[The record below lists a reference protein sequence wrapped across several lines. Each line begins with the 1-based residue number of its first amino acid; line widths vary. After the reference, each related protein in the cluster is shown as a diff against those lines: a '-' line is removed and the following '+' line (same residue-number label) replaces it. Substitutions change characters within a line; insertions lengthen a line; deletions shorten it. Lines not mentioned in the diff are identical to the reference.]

1 MMLRMLL
8 FCLFCSFFLHL
19 PMACAQEPFALKDG
33 DRVVFLG
40 NGYVEQDHA
49 FGFLEAR
56 LTRRWPGAN
65 VVFRNLGWGG
75 DTVQGLARTS
85 GFEQPDGMGRLLKE
99 VQSLKPTVLFVAYGM
114 NESFAG
120 EAGLPGFMR
129 DYRKLLD
136 QLAPLKAKL
145 ILLSPTWHEDLGR
158 PFPDPAMHNRD
169 LQKYADAI
177 QQIAAD
183 LKAPYLD
190 LLQPL
195 RDAKARITTNGIQL
209 NALGYSLA
217 AQAIEKQLALPP
229 REWAV
234 SIDMKKKKTTA
245 SGTRVENL
253 DAGKSAL
260 LFHAIDTSLGIDG
273 DTMKLLVTGLPD
285 GDFVLSIDGST
296 VHVAPSAEWAKGV
309 TLADSSGSKLQQA
322 VVAKGELFYRRWR
335 PFNDHSRHWGFIGGD
350 FKLYDQEIE
359 SLEKTIATLRQSQTR
374 TFDISRK
381 GAGR

>member
-1 MMLRMLL
+1 MMLRFLL
-8 FCLFCSFFLHL
+8 LLSLHL
-19 PMACAQEPFALKDG
+19 LAPDARAQEPFSLKDG

-40 NGYVEQDHA
+40 NGFVEQDHA
-49 FGFLEAR
+49 FGFLESR
-56 LTRRWPGAN
+56 LTRRWPSAN

-99 VQSLKPTVLFVAYGM
+99 VQALKPTVLFVAYGM

-120 EAGLPGFMR
+120 VKGLPGFTQ
-129 DYRKLLD
+129 DYRKLLG

-145 ILLSPTWHEDLGR
+145 VLLSPTHHEDLGR
-158 PFPDPAMHNRD
+158 PFPDPAAHNRD
-169 LQKYADAI
+169 LQLYADAI
-177 QQIAAD
+177 KQIAAE
-183 LKAPYLD
+183 LKAPYID

-195 RDAKARITTNGIQL
+195 SEAKSRITTNGIQL

-253 DAGKSAL
+253 DAGKSAVH
-260 LFHAIDTSLGIDG
+260 FHATDTSLGIDG
-273 DTMKLLVTGLPD
+273 DTMKLFVAGLPD
-285 GDFVLSIDGST
+285 GDFRLSIDGNT
-296 VHVAPSAEWAKGV
+296 VHVASSAEWAKGV

-322 VVAKGELFYRRWR
+322 IVTKGELFYRRWR

-359 SLEKTIATLRQSQTR
+359 SLEKTIATLRQPQTR
-374 TFDISRK
+374 TFDLSRK